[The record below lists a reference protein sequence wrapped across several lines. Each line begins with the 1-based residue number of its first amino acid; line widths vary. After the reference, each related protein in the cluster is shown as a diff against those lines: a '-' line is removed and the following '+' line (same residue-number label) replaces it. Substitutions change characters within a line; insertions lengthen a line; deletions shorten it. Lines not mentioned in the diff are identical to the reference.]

1 MNMDHILNEE
11 EVAVLKESIA
21 QDLGVSLL
29 LDEAKVKTFW
39 RTIRGQKMQFRGI
52 PDDGKPDTL
61 LKGGSKH
68 IRMAIA
74 GQKGALKKLT
84 DKVKNAKAKIKG
96 AKNTLSR
103 KLNKLG
109 KAGRDAK
116 KVAMDVID
124 QVAKFAGDT
133 I

>member
-1 MNMDHILNEE
+1 MKNLLSESEI
-11 EVAVLKESIA
+11 AVLKQSIA
-21 QDLGVSLL
+21 EDLGIKVK
-29 LDEAKVKTFW
+29 LDENKAKEFW
-39 RTIRGQKMQFRGI
+39 RTIRGQRMQFKGI

-74 GQKGALKKLT
+74 GQKDALKKIT
-84 DKVKNAKAKIKG
+84 DKVKNAKAQIKG
-96 AKNTLSR
+96 AKSRLSS
-103 KLNKLG
+103 KLSKLG
-109 KAGRDAK
+109 KAGKEAK
-116 KVAMDVID
+116 KVALDVID

>member
-1 MNMDHILNEE
+1 MKNLLSESEI
-11 EVAVLKESIA
+11 AVLKQSIA
-21 QDLGVSLL
+21 EDLGIKVK
-29 LDEAKVKTFW
+29 LDESKAKEFW
-39 RTIRGQKMQFRGI
+39 RTIRGQRMQFKGI

-74 GQKGALKKLT
+74 GQKDALKKIT
-84 DKVKNAKAKIKG
+84 DKVKNAKAQIKG
-96 AKNTLSR
+96 AKSRLSS
-103 KLNKLG
+103 KLSKLG
-109 KAGRDAK
+109 KAGKEAK
-116 KVAMDVID
+116 KVALDVID